1 LLDLLFCCHA
11 QSISAKGISEQYH
24 RKGCPVM
31 LSVAKHLAA
40 RRDRSF
46 AALRMTSL
54 ISKYLIEGRT
64 LLFVALVA
72 VVSDTAGE
80 FH

>member
-1 LLDLLFCCHA
+1 MRSGLSSFSLLVILSAAKDLA
-11 QSISAKGISEQYH
+11 G
-24 RKGCPVM
+24 RTP
-31 LSVAKHLAA
+31 
-40 RRDRSF
+40 RSF

-72 VVSDTAGE
+72 CVSLVAVVKG
-80 FH
+80 